1 MVTLTESSQHDWPWI
16 NSASIAPLDRNNTQH
31 RLDHTWFLRQEV
43 GFFRSMSFQTSV
55 STNHHQQMKDHHP
68 APAAGGGRRAKKTIL
83 EMAISRLHELEINLV
98 ALDFDQ
104 TIIDIHTRGRW
115 NGTSEELVLH
125 VRPEI
130 RKLMAACCVNNIQMC
145 VVTFSGQVKI
155 VRGVIESIV
164 GPDRASRIPVR
175 GSDRS
180 WSYEGVGSR
189 ERKQPYIASAVEE
202 LEQMHLQPHLS
213 HPHGNDDDEAGPP
226 SSPRIEITRNSTL
239 LIDDD
244 PKNVRVALEDG
255 VRAIWFNPAKPH
267 QILQNIAKLV

>member
-1 MVTLTESSQHDWPWI
+1 LES
-16 NSASIAPLDRNNTQH
+16 
-31 RLDHTWFLRQEV
+31 
-43 GFFRSMSFQTSV
+43 
-55 STNHHQQMKDHHP
+55 
-68 APAAGGGRRAKKTIL
+68 
-83 EMAISRLHELEINLV
+83 AISRLHELQVNLV

-115 NGTSEELVLH
+115 TGTWEELVPH

-130 RKLMAACCVNNIQMC
+130 QKLMAACCVSNIQMC

-155 VRGVIESIV
+155 VRGVIEAIV
-164 GPDRASRIPVR
+164 GPDRASRIPIR

-202 LEQMHLQPHLS
+202 LEQMHFQLQPQAS
-213 HPHGNDDDEAGPP
+213 GGEGDDDEADPP
-226 SSPRIEITRNSTL
+226 SPPRIEITRNTTL

-267 QILQNIAKLV
+267 HLLQNIAKLV